1 MHKPIIRN
9 LKKYLSFK
17 DNIWDADLVDMQL
30 ISKFN
35 KGIGFYYMFLTLLVN
50 MDGLF
55 LWNIKNVTAIANA
68 FQSILNDSKRKPN
81 KILVDKG
88 SEFYNRSMK
97 SWL

>member
-35 KGIGFYYMFLTLLVN
+35 KGIRFYYMFLTLLVN

-55 LWNIKNVTAIANA
+55 LWNIKNVTTIANA